1 MGRHNDSASPPSAK
15 ALLVLSRTDF
25 KDWMEALRGSNT
37 ATNGTSQALYVEK
50 KIGESRTV
58 DISTRDIE
66 LFQPLLLKQGLA
78 QTAVNDISMIVRH
91 IEVNIFLRRDS
102 QIHPSGQ
109 HQSWGVLMLKCWA
122 GLSLSD
128 VI

>member
-1 MGRHNDSASPPSAK
+1 
-15 ALLVLSRTDF
+15 
-25 KDWMEALRGSNT
+25 MEALRGSNT

-91 IEVNIFLRRDS
+91 IEVNIF
-102 QIHPSGQ
+102 
-109 HQSWGVLMLKCWA
+109 
-122 GLSLSD
+122 
-128 VI
+128 